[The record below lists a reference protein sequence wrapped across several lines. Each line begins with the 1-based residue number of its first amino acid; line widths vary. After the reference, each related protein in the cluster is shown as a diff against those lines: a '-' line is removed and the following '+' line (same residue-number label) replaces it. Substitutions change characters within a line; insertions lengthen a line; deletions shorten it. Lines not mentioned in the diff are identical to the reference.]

1 MSVPVDFSKIPS
13 PCFVLEESLL
23 HRNLKLI
30 RSVMDEA
37 DVKIILAL
45 KGFAMFSAFDIV
57 KQYLP
62 GTTASS
68 INEARLAHEEFGGEV
83 HGYATCYFDNEF
95 DLWTDIC
102 THITFNSFNQFNKF
116 KDAAIAKGVSC
127 GIRINPEYSEVTTDL
142 YNPCIAGSRLGM
154 RAKAFPAQLPDGV
167 EGLHFHSL
175 CENNSY
181 TLENTLKSVQ
191 EKFDH
196 LLKQAKWVNFGGGHL
211 MTHQDYDVKH
221 LISVLKAFKAKYP
234 HLEVIMEPGS
244 AIAWQTG
251 YLVSTVQDVFD
262 SNGIESAIL
271 DVSISA
277 HMPDCIEMPY
287 TPVVLGV
294 ELAEEGQA
302 KTRLGG
308 TSCLAGDYVGDYFFP
323 NGVHIGDQIVF
334 NDMMHY
340 TMVKTTFFNGVNH
353 PAIGIWRS
361 NGSFELVKEF
371 TYEEFRAKLS

>member
-1 MSVPVDFSKIPS
+1 MIDFSKIPS
-13 PCFVLEESLL
+13 PCFVLEEKLL
-23 HRNLKLI
+23 HQNLKKI
-30 RSVMDEA
+30 KSVMDA
-37 DVKIILAL
+37 TDVKIILAL
-45 KGFAMFSAFDIV
+45 KGFAMHSAFDIV

-83 HGYATCYFDNEF
+83 HGYATCYFEEEF
-95 DLWTDIC
+95 DQWTNIC
-102 THITFNSFNQFNKF
+102 KHISFNSFNQLEKF
-116 KDAAIAKGVSC
+116 KDKAIAKGVSC
-127 GIRINPEYSEVTTDL
+127 GLRINPEYSEVTTDL

-154 RAKAFPAQLPDGV
+154 RAKDFPEKLPEGI

-181 TLENTLKSVQ
+181 TLENTLKAV
-191 EKFDH
+191 EANFGKF
-196 LLKQAKWVNFGGGHL
+196 LPQIKWINFGGGHL
-211 MTHQDYDVKH
+211 MTHKEYDIHH
-221 LISVLKAFKAKYP
+221 LTEVLKAFKSRHP
-234 HLEVIMEPGS
+234 HLEIIMEPGS
-244 AIAWQTG
+244 AIAWETG

-262 SNGIESAIL
+262 SDGIQSAIL

-287 TPVVLGV
+287 TPKVLGV
-294 ELAEEGQA
+294 DLAKENQP

-323 NGVHIGDQIVF
+323 EGIKIGDRIVF

-340 TMVKTTFFNGVNH
+340 TMVKTTFFNGVKH
-353 PAIGIWRS
+353 PAIGIWRE
-361 NGSFELVKEF
+361 NDTFELVREF
-371 TYEEFRAKLS
+371 IYEAFRDKLS